1 MSQATELET
10 RRATQKVTGIDWI
23 LPAIA
28 VAFATYYLISI
39 NSLRWEAKVSGLLVA
54 LIVAVLVTAF
64 AIKTVIGLTK
74 GKLRVEFSGLSE
86 SRDGAIRQLILVG
99 LIVGFIAL
107 IQTIGFTLSVFI
119 FLSANLI
126 FVAALPVVRALA
138 LSAVISLCGYL
149 LFIVALQTDFPVGP
163 FEQLL
168 APLVRMF
175 S

>member
-126 FVAALPVVRALA
+126 FVASLPVVRALA